1 MKEKEQ
7 LVEQGKPLTYHL
19 DGGGSLY
26 KAFCP
31 ELDVACYGETP
42 ESAVDDLFKLAKA
55 EIKGIISRRGIFP
68 SRVDE
73 RRPLAESLGGVDDI
87 SSVFERVAGP
97 APERS
102 GLKYPQHTFK
112 YKKDK

>member
-7 LVEQGKPLTYHL
+7 LGKQRNPLTYHL

-42 ESAVDDLFKLAKA
+42 KAATEGLFILTRA
-55 EIKGIISRRGIFP
+55 EVKGIISGKGNLP
-68 SRVDE
+68 GKPDE
-73 RRPLAESLGGVDDI
+73 RRPLAESLAGVGDI
-87 SSVFERVAGP
+87 SSVFEKVTGP
-97 APERS
+97 APMRG
-102 GLKYPQHTFK
+102 GLK
-112 YKKDK
+112 